1 MTTTGQRKPNLLFNI
16 EFFTHRMEPEK
27 SAKFASDYA
36 ERFIVTPPAEA
47 GPEAPA
53 RLQWKVPKVVL
64 CCLLVQ
70 KTCDLKKVQIQSKSM
85 HMGFVDFCC
94 GVLFLVCDVC
104 GMMQTTVRSIR
115 L

>member
-1 MTTTGQRKPNLLFNI
+1 MLAAADLHKYLCFPHAAKHVGRGGRGMTTTGQRKPNVSFNI

-53 RLQWKVPKVVL
+53 RLRGCIMLPPS
-64 CCLLVQ
+64 
-70 KTCDLKKVQIQSKSM
+70 TEDL
-85 HMGFVDFCC
+85 
-94 GVLFLVCDVC
+94 
-104 GMMQTTVRSIR
+104 
-115 L
+115 